1 MMLAVLLGAAV
12 GLILALTGAGGGM
25 LAVPLLMFSLGL
37 GVSEA
42 APVALL
48 AVGLAAALGALMGLR
63 FGHLRY
69 RAAGF
74 MALLGIAGAPLG
86 WWLGRHAAN
95 APLALLFSAV
105 LVYTSWR
112 MLRLAGRGARHA
124 TAAPHAMPPCRIDP
138 VAGRLRWTAACAR
151 ALGSTGFA
159 AGVLSSL
166 LGVGGGFVIVP
177 ALLRV
182 TDLDMQSI
190 AVTSMAAIAL
200 VSLAGILVFALAGHA
215 MAWPVA
221 LPFALGALL
230 GLLIGRRIARRLPE
244 RRLQQAFGVAGL
256 CVVLLLIG
264 RVLGGI

>member
-190 AVTSMAAIAL
+190 AVTSMAVIAL
-200 VSLAGILVFALAGHA
+200 VSAGSIVVSLLAGTALPLA
-215 MAWPVA
+215 VA
-221 LPFALGALL
+221 LPFAAGALA
-230 GLLIGRRIARRLPE
+230 GLLLGRRLAQRLSGP
-244 RRLQQAFGVAGL
+244 RLQQAFA
-256 CVVLLLIG
+256 
-264 RVLGGI
+264 VLGLAVALLMAWRAAQAF